1 MENKESND
9 GLGKT
14 IARGIAQH
22 QASRVKE
29 RVENST
35 VDFRLEA
42 GQKIE
47 GLAEQIRLLGNR
59 FESSDEAHLLARRL
73 ERLADYLRYR
83 PSSEI
88 AGDAWEAARRY
99 RLLWITGGMF
109 GVVLLYRLLR
119 RSRNQIKEV

>member
-1 MENKESND
+1 MENKESSG

-29 RVENST
+29 RVEDST

-42 GQKIE
+42 GQRIE
-47 GLAEQIRLLGNR
+47 GVAEQIRLLGRR
-59 FESSDEAHLLARRL
+59 FESSDEAHMLARRL

-99 RLLWITGGMF
+99 RVLWIAGGMF

-119 RSRNQIKEV
+119 RSRN